1 MNTEAM
7 IAIFALAAALGLLG
21 VIAVDAF
28 TIQKV
33 DASGCRTSI
42 AFNASQ
48 GYDGPLL
55 LCLQRNI
62 FYQIE
67 RKSATGRK

>member
-7 IAIFALAAALGLLG
+7 IAIFALVAALGLLG

-33 DASGCRTSI
+33 DAAGCRTSI
-42 AFNASQ
+42 AFNAS
-48 GYDGPLL
+48 
-55 LCLQRNI
+55 
-62 FYQIE
+62 
-67 RKSATGRK
+67 KGRCFGH